1 MTQGYKSFMQLV
13 NEAVDKMDDD
23 NLYLKFQT
31 NMSFRYKAV
40 SILSDNGFL
49 VHGTNTDFDS
59 FDSSKIK
66 GGMRGN
72 YGYGA
77 YFTNEAYKCEEYGR
91 NFVFLDA
98 KDFNFLDLHQKV
110 KANDVLSD
118 YRNKIDELEIKITEF
133 EAKLYNVRNNREYDY
148 YNTELD
154 KSKEELKRLVPDV
167 KTSVFIERYYK
178 ILNENENIDYHNMTK
193 ELSNVFDY
201 HFGNTFVTD
210 FFLKLGFDGY
220 HIYNEYIIF
229 NFEKL
234 NNNIVK
240 DKNALLERLINN
252 KQ

>member
-1 MTQGYKSFMQLV
+1 MAQKYKSFTQLV
-13 NEAVDKMDDD
+13 NEAVDKMNDD

-31 NMSFRYKAV
+31 SQSFRYTAV
-40 SILSDNGFL
+40 NILANNGFL
-49 VHGTNTDFDS
+49 VHGTNNEFDS
-59 FDSSKIK
+59 FDSSQVK

-77 YFTNEAYKCEEYGR
+77 YFTDAAYKCEEYGN
-91 NFVFLDA
+91 NFVFLNA

-110 KANDVLSD
+110 KSNDVLFE
-118 YRNKIDELEIKITEF
+118 YRNRIDDLNVNIERIKEQ
-133 EAKLYNVRNNREYDY
+133 LYSVRNNREWDY
-148 YNTELD
+148 YNDELD
-154 KSKEELKRLVPDV
+154 KCKEELHRLVPDS
-167 KTSVFIERYYK
+167 KTYVFIDQYYK
-178 ILNENENIDYHNMTK
+178 LLRSNENIDYHNMTK
-193 ELSNVFDY
+193 MLNDVFQN

-229 NFEKL
+229 NFDKL

-240 DKNALLERLINN
+240 DKNALLKQLLN